1 MKMTRL
7 SILDTCPIVQGED
20 IPTALGKALELAQ
33 AAERLGFHRYWIS
46 EHHNMPGT
54 VSSATAVIIGHL
66 ASGTSSIKLGSGGIM
81 LPNHA
86 PYVVAEQF
94 GTLAALHPGRI
105 DLGLGRSPGTDGNT
119 LMALRRSPQA
129 ADRFPQDLNELRFFL
144 GEAAPSQAV
153 RAIPGAG
160 ADLPLWILGSSL
172 ASAALAAQQGLA
184 FAYASHVSPGNL
196 MEAIRIYRAEFRPGP
211 QLSAPYVMPCIAVL
225 AAETDEEARWHF
237 SSTQRGMVNFFR
249 GAMGPIQPPVDDI
262 EALWR
267 PEEKRIIEQMN
278 TRTIL
283 GSAATV
289 AEKLRAFVAET
300 GADEV
305 MITGNFHDR
314 AARVHSLELI
324 AGALG

>member
-1 MKMTRL
+1 MTRL

-20 IPTALGKALELAQ
+20 IATALAKALESAQ
-33 AAERLGFHRYWIS
+33 AAERLGYHRYWVS

-54 VSSATAVIIGHL
+54 ASSATAVIIGHL
-66 ASGTSSIKLGSGGIM
+66 ASGTRSIKVGSGGIM

-129 ADRFPQDLNELRFFL
+129 ADRFPQDLQELRFFL
-144 GEAAPSQAV
+144 DEPVANQAV

-172 ASAALAAQQGLA
+172 ASAALSAAHGLP
-184 FAYASHVSPGNL
+184 FAYAAHVSPSNL
-196 MEAIRIYRAEFRPGP
+196 MEAIRIYRREFQPTG
-211 QLSAPYVMPCIAVL
+211 QQTTSYVMPCIAVL
-225 AAETDEEARWHF
+225 AADTDEEARRHF

-249 GAMGPIQPPVDDI
+249 GMMGPIQPPVDDI

-278 TRTIL
+278 ARTIV
-283 GSAATV
+283 GSAETV
-289 AEKLRAFVAET
+289 ATRLRAFIAET

-305 MITGNFHDR
+305 MITGNFFDR
-314 AARVHSLELI
+314 DARVRSLELI
-324 AGALG
+324 AGAAGL